1 MTILRD
7 FETSFIGDIVSKEQ
21 QTELSVFTKS
31 FQFIPISHF
40 QISKSTYLF
49 VPAMFDKYIL
59 DV

>member
-40 QISKSTYLF
+40 QISKSTHLF
-49 VPAMFDKYIL
+49 VPAMFDKYIF
-59 DV
+59 